1 MILKEIKSPR
11 ILPLTIPCANQR
23 SLRKVEAKINL
34 SKTILQTP
42 RLSLIPITKIA
53 SINESFSDSLNDYV
67 KSKELSSWKSEF
79 ENTGYGLWCIHAES
93 NEYNYFPPDIISATS
108 SRLSLYCAD
117 DFNFRLPP
125 SSTSSSSSP
134 SLTCSS
140 YFTLPIGYIHLSK
153 DSFINLG
160 IFQSH
165 TSQGYATEALKK
177 LLFTIFD
184 LGLTNGV
191 VKLRVENDAIARVAE
206 KLGFMKGEKN
216 IFSISKIQFRDLW
229 NSDDH
234 E

>member
-1 MILKEIKSPR
+1 MIRKERKSPR

-23 SLRKVEAKINL
+23 PGRKVEVKVKL
-34 SKTILQTP
+34 SNTILQSP

-67 KSKELSSWKSEF
+67 KSKDLSSWKQEF
-79 ENTGYGLWCIHAES
+79 ENLGYGLWCIHVDS
-93 NEYNYFPPDIISATS
+93 NECTYFPPDINSATS
-108 SRLSLYCAD
+108 SRLSLNCVD
-117 DFNFRLPP
+117 DISFRLPP
-125 SSTSSSSSP
+125 PSNGPPSSSLNS
-134 SLTCSS
+134 SS
-140 YFTLPIGYIHLSK
+140 YSTLPIGYIHFSK

-177 LLFTIFD
+177 LLSTIFD
-184 LGLTNGV
+184 LDLTNGV
-191 VKLRVENDAIARVAE
+191 VKLRVENDALARVVE
-206 KLGFMKGEKN
+206 KLGFKKGEKN